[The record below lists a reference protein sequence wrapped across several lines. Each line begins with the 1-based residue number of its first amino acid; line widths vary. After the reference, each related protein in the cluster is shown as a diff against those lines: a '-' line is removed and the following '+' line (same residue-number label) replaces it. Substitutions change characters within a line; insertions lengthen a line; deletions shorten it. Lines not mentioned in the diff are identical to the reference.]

1 MKYMG
6 SKRRI
11 AKHILP
17 IMLEAARFEG
27 VTTWV
32 EPFVGGANMI
42 DKVPPTFKRIGSDL
56 NAHTIEALIAIR
68 DLVDLLPEEVSEEYY
83 QSLKGGPPE
92 PVSSWVR
99 FVCSFGSKFE
109 AGLARGVNGKG
120 QSRNHA
126 LESKN
131 NALGQSPQLQ
141 GVRLINCGYSELIFT
156 PAHKCLVYCDPPYV
170 GTTSYKTESF
180 DHSAFWQWCRDRSK
194 EGHIVFVSE
203 YSAPED
209 FYPLWQG
216 EIGTNFA
223 SGRKEATHK
232 AVEKLFRFNDL
243 Y

>member
-17 IMLEAARFEG
+17 IMLEAARLEG

-56 NAHTIEALIAIR
+56 NAHTIGALIAIR
-68 DLVDLLPEEVSEEYY
+68 DLADLLPEEVSEEYY

-99 FVCSFGSKFE
+99 FVCSFGGKLDGGYSKNNR
-109 AGLARGVNGKG
+109 GDNYAR
-120 QSRNHA
+120 A
-126 LESKN
+126 AKN
-131 NALGQSPQLQ
+131 NALRQSPQLQ

-170 GTTSYKTESF
+170 GTTSYKTKSF
-180 DHSAFWQWCRDRSK
+180 NHSAFWQWCRDRSK